1 MPPRTH
7 AKGRHGGARRSLRGE
22 LAVTLSQSG
31 VIKLAAGGGLVAAV
45 AASVAVPAIEDTG
58 ITTQAAPNVA
68 FAIPRDAG
76 TQAASRTT
84 ERLPLGV
91 DGLLTPSTDI
101 AASAPAAPLATDGQ
115 AVSGITA
122 EAKPVEVAPV
132 EAAPVT
138 AAATPS
144 AIAGVT
150 ATAGLDT
157 SSYAG
162 AGAALGLGYNAQGVY
177 SAIVAQFGQLN
188 MGGYRA
194 GDSGDHGAGR
204 AVDVMVDSAT
214 GDAVAA
220 FLQAHA
226 GELNINYLIWQ
237 QRIWYPGG
245 GWQWMADRGSITENH
260 YDHVHISVY

>member
-76 TQAASRTT
+76 SQVASRTT
-84 ERLPLGV
+84 ERQPLGV
-91 DGLLTPSTDI
+91 DGLVTPTTDV
-101 AASAPAAPLATDGQ
+101 AVSAPVAPLATDGQ

-122 EAKPVEVAPV
+122 EAKPVEVA
-132 EAAPVT
+132 
-138 AAATPS
+138 ATPV

-177 SAIVAQFGQLN
+177 SAIVAQFGQLT

-194 GDSGDHGAGR
+194 GDTGDHGAGR

-226 GELNINYLIWQ
+226 AELNINYLIWQ
-237 QRIWYPGG
+237 QRIWFPGG

-260 YDHVHISVY
+260 YDHVHVSVY